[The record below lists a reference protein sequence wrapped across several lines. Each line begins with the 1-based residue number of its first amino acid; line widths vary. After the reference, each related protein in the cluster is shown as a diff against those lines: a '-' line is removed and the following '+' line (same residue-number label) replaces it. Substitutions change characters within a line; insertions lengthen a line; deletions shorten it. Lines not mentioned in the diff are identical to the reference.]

1 MPSGLWHHVQ
11 RNGQPFK
18 KIVVRI
24 PGPSWIANSSM
35 LNIIPFFITCG
46 ILLPFTEYYVK
57 IREDSFF
64 GLKSNLKKITL
75 FRYFVF
81 GVFTR

>member
-18 KIVVRI
+18 NSCSYSRTIVDCKF
-24 PGPSWIANSSM
+24 SM

-75 FRYFVF
+75 FRYFVV